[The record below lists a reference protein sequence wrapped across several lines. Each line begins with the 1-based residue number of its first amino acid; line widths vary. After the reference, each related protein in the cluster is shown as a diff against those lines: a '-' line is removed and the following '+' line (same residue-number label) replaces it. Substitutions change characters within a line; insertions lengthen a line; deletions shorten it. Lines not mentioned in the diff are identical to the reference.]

1 MNSRANV
8 RPYNAQVLIGNWHE
22 DRVMEQVVIIFANVS
37 VTSDRLQEVLNDF
50 LDKRYTGQ
58 LASQKMTE
66 VERMSQSVG
75 RIGRYIAENSDRVF

>member
-1 MNSRANV
+1 MMNSRANV
-8 RPYNAQVLIGNWHE
+8 RPYNAQVLIGNWFE
-22 DRVMEQVVIIFANVS
+22 DRVMEE
-37 VTSDRLQEVLNDF
+37 EVLKDF

-75 RIGRYIAENSDRVF
+75 VFSFIETFNILSFLIFFSLFSATIKCQCK

>member
-1 MNSRANV
+1 MMNSRANV
-8 RPYNAQVLIGNWHE
+8 RPYNAQVLIGNWFE
-22 DRVMEQVVIIFANVS
+22 DRVMEE
-37 VTSDRLQEVLNDF
+37 EVLKDF

-75 RIGRYIAENSDRVF
+75 VFSFIGTFNILSFLIFFLSLLSYH

>member
-1 MNSRANV
+1 MMNSRANV
-8 RPYNAQVLIGNWHE
+8 RPYNAQVLIGNWFE
-22 DRVMEQVVIIFANVS
+22 DRVMEE
-37 VTSDRLQEVLNDF
+37 EVLKDF

-75 RIGRYIAENSDRVF
+75 VFSFIETFNILSFLIFFLSLLSYH